1 MKKELVKII
10 LGTAHRK
17 REPGK
22 QSPDGRLKECEYSR
36 ERVNGIKAKLEAL
49 GYTVLVDMEAMD
61 LPTAM
66 QQRKHRATK
75 RACREGELCECR
87 LREVW
92 YGELPVCKY
101 SREWLWYTG

>member
-49 GYTVLVDMEAMD
+49 G
-61 LPTAM
+61 
-66 QQRKHRATK
+66 
-75 RACREGELCECR
+75 
-87 LREVW
+87 
-92 YGELPVCKY
+92 
-101 SREWLWYTG
+101 